1 MKKSV
6 LVLGLSLFLFQA
18 AGAVAPSSA
27 APPKHPIDQ
36 WLTDCMAKDPS
47 TQGQLK
53 CLGEAYTRWDAELNR
68 VYKQLLGRLAPEEQ
82 AVLKE
87 SQRAWLKQ
95 RDEMFKLLQMIY
107 AKKSGTMYLTLQ
119 AADRVEIVE
128 KRALELA
135 SILDIM
141 DME

>member
-18 AGAVAPSSA
+18 AGAVAPSST
-27 APPKHPIDQ
+27 APSKHPIDQ

-107 AKKSGTMYLTLQ
+107 AQKSGTMYLTLQ
-119 AADRVEIVE
+119 AADRVDIVE
-128 KRALELA
+128 KRALELT
-135 SILDIM
+135 SILDIL